1 MIHVLWPNAKN
12 NGTSLKINIFTR
24 KTGDFAADY
33 VLRDVFGLHEGS
45 LFCNSNGERRNA
57 PVVTLAPLL
66 FANLH
71 TPRSRTSSASEE
83 RARFRQR
90 DSFVY
95 E

>member
-1 MIHVLWPNAKN
+1 MVPRWKSTFLHV
-12 NGTSLKINIFTR
+12 
-24 KTGDFAADY
+24 KTDNSAADY
-33 VLRDVFGLHEGS
+33 ALRDVLGLHEGS
-45 LFCNSNGERRNA
+45 LFCNGERRSA